1 MKLAACAHWQLAVW
15 ALVFVVACSG
25 DEKPAQQSI
34 NRDTLTQRQKDSLL
48 AQSKIPGA
56 RGVGAA
62 MRAADSTSARV
73 QAADTVGNVP

>member
-1 MKLAACAHWQLAVW
+1 MKLAAL
-15 ALVFVVACSG
+15 LVLGLVACGGS
-25 DEKPAQQSI
+25 DDAKTQAI

-73 QAADTVGNVP
+73 QAADTVGDVP

>member
-1 MKLAACAHWQLAVW
+1 MRLLTLLSLLTIACASDDTKTRQA
-15 ALVFVVACSG
+15 
-25 DEKPAQQSI
+25 I

>member
-1 MKLAACAHWQLAVW
+1 MRLATLLVVIAACS
-15 ALVFVVACSG
+15 SG
-25 DEKPAQQSI
+25 GESQQAI

-56 RGVGAA
+56 AGVGAA